1 MRRETSVNLHLLGLV
16 ARPEVLRQ
24 ELWAQG
30 LERWVRPQLEGLE
43 YELQGLGLYF
53 VGIWKLLIS

>member
-1 MRRETSVNLHLLGLV
+1 MNLHLPGLV

-30 LERWVRPQLEGLE
+30 LERWVRPHLEGLE

-53 VGIWKLLIS
+53 VGIWKLLISSE

>member
-1 MRRETSVNLHLLGLV
+1 MNLHLPGLV

-53 VGIWKLLIS
+53 VGIWKLLISSE